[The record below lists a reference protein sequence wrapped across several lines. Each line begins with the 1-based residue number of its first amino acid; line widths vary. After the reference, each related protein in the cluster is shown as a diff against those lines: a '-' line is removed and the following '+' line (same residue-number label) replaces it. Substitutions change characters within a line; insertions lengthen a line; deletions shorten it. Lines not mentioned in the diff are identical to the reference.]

1 MDMNEKPKRP
11 DPHEQQLI
19 EQLEAALKPRLRLTD
34 KPPDGFDPLEASTE
48 ELDKF
53 GLPPRPHP
61 EAHPE
66 AYAHWRRLL
75 SKPLVILPAVF
86 PVFKTLDYRIT
97 GYVAKKKFVFAMMD
111 HHETSSNW
119 SGAFITANERGPFFM
134 VFGSWIVPT
143 PTRPAFGADGDY
155 RSSTWMGLDGVR
167 RHSRALPQLG
177 TTQRVTVAGGVSTPM
192 IEAWWQWWIRGAN
205 FPPVPIDPNFV
216 VAAGDQVMCLL
227 FVLAPDRVGFFIKN
241 VTQGGAL
248 AHADAKL
255 PPVSGIAPSEL
266 FVRGAHAEWIEER
279 PMKLGSNDL
288 YPLADYGTVT
298 FSDCL
303 GVVPVEAR
311 DLSGARL
318 LRMVEER
325 KNQHRSAIISSAK
338 KIPPTQRVLEAR
350 YRYEG
355 T

>member
-1 MDMNEKPKRP
+1 MSEKPR
-11 DPHEQQLI
+11 DPHEQKLI
-19 EQLEAALKPRLRLTD
+19 EELEAALKPRLHLSPA
-34 KPPDGFDPLEASTE
+34 PPQGFDPLEASAE
-48 ELDKF
+48 DLDRY

-66 AYAHWRRLL
+66 AYALWRKLL

-86 PVFKTLDYRIT
+86 PVFKTVDYRIS
-97 GYVAKKKFVFAMMD
+97 GYVAKKKFMFAMTD

-119 SGAFITANERGPFFM
+119 SGGFITANERGPFFM

-143 PTRPAFGADGDY
+143 PKRPTFGGDGDY
-155 RSSTWMGLDGVR
+155 RSSTWIGLDGVR
-167 RHSRALPQLG
+167 LHSRSLPQLG
-177 TTQRVTVAGGVSTPM
+177 TTQRVTVAGGVSTPT

-205 FPPVPIDPNFV
+205 FPPVPIDPSFV

-227 FVLAPDRVGFFIKN
+227 VVLAQDRVRFFIKN
-241 VTQGGAL
+241 VTQGGPL
-248 AHADAKL
+248 AHADADL
-255 PPVSGIAPSEL
+255 PTGSGIPPAEI

-288 YPLADYGTVT
+288 YLLADYGTVS

-303 GVVPVEAR
+303 ASGPVEAR
-311 DLSGARL
+311 DLAGARL

-338 KIPPTQRVLEAR
+338 KIPHTQLVMEAR